1 MTYKPKPINT
11 SNVQLPQ
18 ELEDLT
24 ELLSENTHEIWAQ
37 GRINDGWTYGKVRN
51 DESLEHPCL
60 VPYDQ
65 LSESEREYDRNT
77 AMEALKT
84 IQHLGYQI
92 IPPTG
97 GSSNIDYQDEVRR
110 TILRMEDK
118 SLDFRAL
125 QEIWQTRSKDFWKQ
139 SPNTYRVL
147 GKRFL
152 SMAENLLAYDVLSEG
167 LETWPRDLQLQQ
179 LLGLGLARGGSPL
192 KANQTAQNLIRDG
205 HDDFETLSLLGRT
218 HKDLWQKESD
228 KEAREEQLRLAYE
241 AYETAYNKAGDPYP
255 GINAATLALF
265 LGDLKNAHRIGEHV
279 YQLSLKEAEGSEPS
293 YWTEATLGEVSLI
306 LGKLEEA
313 RAYYSNAGRL
323 GKGDFANL
331 NSTRQQARLLLQY
344 LGEAPDWLDS
354 CFALPRIVVF
364 SGHKIDRPELS
375 SSRFP
380 THLEAEVKK
389 RIVERLNQLD
399 PEIGYACAS
408 AGADILFLEAML
420 ERNAEIN
427 IVMPFEKEAYIK
439 TNVDVVLGADWENRF
454 EKVLSQ
460 ANSIIYANDYPALD
474 NTVLLEFT
482 SMILD
487 GVAKLRSQVYDTS
500 LTALAVWD
508 GQADDTPGETYA
520 MLQHWRKFE
529 RQIEI
534 VEMPTI
540 AGNDLVVIPSISTV
554 VPEITRDFPQEIRVM
569 FFADVVGFS
578 KLTEQDVPF
587 FVQEFVGH
595 IASEIERSPYKP
607 LHQNTWGDAFYFV
620 FPSVLEAAH
629 FALSTRDL
637 IRDTNW
643 EQRGLSSALNMRI
656 SLHSGPVYRFTDPMI
671 QKINFSGAHVNRA
684 ARIEPITPPGQVYAS
699 EHFAALIVASN
710 VAEITCD
717 YVGTLP
723 LAKGYGTFPMYHVR
737 RSHEPE

>member
-1 MTYKPKPINT
+1 
-11 SNVQLPQ
+11 
-18 ELEDLT
+18 
-24 ELLSENTHEIWAQ
+24 
-37 GRINDGWTYGKVRN
+37 
-51 DESLEHPCL
+51 
-60 VPYDQ
+60 
-65 LSESEREYDRNT
+65 
-77 AMEALKT
+77 
-84 IQHLGYQI
+84 
-92 IPPTG
+92 
-97 GSSNIDYQDEVRR
+97 
-110 TILRMEDK
+110 
-118 SLDFRAL
+118 
-125 QEIWQTRSKDFWKQ
+125 
-139 SPNTYRVL
+139 
-147 GKRFL
+147 
-152 SMAENLLAYDVLSEG
+152 MAENLLAYDVLSEG

-344 LGEAPDWLDS
+344 LGEAPDWLDN

-399 PEIGYACAS
+399 PEIGYACAA

-454 EKVLSQ
+454 EKVL
-460 ANSIIYANDYPALD
+460 
-474 NTVLLEFT
+474 
-482 SMILD
+482 
-487 GVAKLRSQVYDTS
+487 
-500 LTALAVWD
+500 
-508 GQADDTPGETYA
+508 
-520 MLQHWRKFE
+520 
-529 RQIEI
+529 
-534 VEMPTI
+534 
-540 AGNDLVVIPSISTV
+540 
-554 VPEITRDFPQEIRVM
+554 
-569 FFADVVGFS
+569 
-578 KLTEQDVPF
+578 
-587 FVQEFVGH
+587 
-595 IASEIERSPYKP
+595 
-607 LHQNTWGDAFYFV
+607 
-620 FPSVLEAAH
+620 
-629 FALSTRDL
+629 
-637 IRDTNW
+637 
-643 EQRGLSSALNMRI
+643 
-656 SLHSGPVYRFTDPMI
+656 
-671 QKINFSGAHVNRA
+671 
-684 ARIEPITPPGQVYAS
+684 
-699 EHFAALIVASN
+699 
-710 VAEITCD
+710 
-717 YVGTLP
+717 
-723 LAKGYGTFPMYHVR
+723 
-737 RSHEPE
+737 